1 MDDGIKLSAQTSFM
15 EKGTMQRKEKQIKR
29 NYNQLWVA
37 QTFPKKIVMSKR
49 LKNNDA
55 VIHSLSEKNLAT
67 GTYDLL

>member
-1 MDDGIKLSAQTSFM
+1 
-15 EKGTMQRKEKQIKR
+15 MQRKEKQIKR

-49 LKNNDA
+49 LKTNDA

>member
-1 MDDGIKLSAQTSFM
+1 
-15 EKGTMQRKEKQIKR
+15 MQRKEKQIKR